1 MRLRNGH
8 YECTLCGAVL
18 DLAEGV
24 TPLVM
29 LRASSGEPT
38 MRTISVNGKEVHS
51 CPVGEASSPGPV
63 SLSLT
68 DPPA

>member
-18 DLAEGV
+18 DVPVGV

-38 MRTISVNGKEVHS
+38 MRTISVGGTEVHS
-51 CPVGEASSPGPV
+51 CPVHEPGSPGPV
-63 SLSLT
+63 SMSLI

>member
-1 MRLRNGH
+1 MRLRDGH

-18 DLAEGV
+18 DLPDGV

-38 MRTISVNGKEVHS
+38 MRTISVDGREVHS
-51 CPVGEASSPGPV
+51 CPVGTAPTPGPATV
-63 SLSLT
+63 RLIE
-68 DPPA
+68 PA

>member
-18 DLAEGV
+18 DVPIGV

-29 LRASSGEPT
+29 LRASSGQPT
-38 MRTISVNGKEVHS
+38 LRTISVNGSEVHR
-51 CPVGEASSPGPV
+51 CPVGEPASPGPV
-63 SLSLT
+63 RLSLI

>member
-18 DLAEGV
+18 DLPVGV

-38 MRTISVNGKEVHS
+38 MRTISVDGKEVHS
-51 CPVGEASSPGPV
+51 CAVGEPTQHGTVRLA
-63 SLSLT
+63 
-68 DPPA
+68 DPP